1 MPNSEPPKPPVGDP
15 IKNTCDI
22 TFEPPRMTPG
32 DPKKNVVDP
41 GKRDPP
47 KPPVVQK

>member
-1 MPNSEPPKPPVGDP
+1 MPNTEPPKPPVGDP
-15 IKNTCDI
+15 YKNTQD
-22 TFEPPRMTPG
+22 TTYERPHMTPG